1 MMTVHRTLA
10 ALAVV
15 VATVSAAPD
24 RATSTDPTQAPTKA
38 QTGSL
43 DAYLALVESHEAGR
57 SDEPVKTL
65 SEWASLDIARAEA
78 ALLRL
83 VAGAERGKYSMVLK
97 RAALL
102 HLDVLCGPWL
112 PADVPLHLQVAS
124 RILDPI
130 RRLPDHER
138 FVRTWYLAAAG
149 WMVEVDIWRA
159 GVVLKQALALFP
171 ESPDVWLAAGALDEQ
186 LASPDVQWTIARA
199 FPSRVSLPGSDPWV
213 AGDYKDIDRN
223 KGFRILGRSKEL
235 ERAESELRRA
245 VALDASLVEARLR
258 LGRVLLEEGRLT
270 EARSELEQVRAQAV
284 EPFAMYHSLLF
295 LGRLHQQANRV
306 KEARECYEA
315 AIAQYPNT
323 QTPRVALSDL
333 LRSAG
338 DREGAISAI
347 RSAVKIVPE
356 PGPVEW
362 WAQYQIGS
370 RRLVEDRRADLAQM
384 VAHVPKTPR

>member
-270 EARSELEQVRAQAV
+270 EARTNSSRFAHRRSSHLRCTTASSSLAV
-284 EPFAMYHSLLF
+284 SI
-295 LGRLHQQANRV
+295 NRRT
-306 KEARECYEA
+306 A
-315 AIAQYPNT
+315 
-323 QTPRVALSDL
+323 
-333 LRSAG
+333 
-338 DREGAISAI
+338 
-347 RSAVKIVPE
+347 
-356 PGPVEW
+356 
-362 WAQYQIGS
+362 S
-370 RRLVEDRRADLAQM
+370 RRRASATRRRSRNTRTRRRRAWRLAICCDPP
-384 VAHVPKTPR
+384 ATAKVPSRRSVRP